1 MSHELIAK
9 ELSASKEQIVLIY
22 AFNATGKTRLSVAYK
37 NETKSDGKHVGV
49 YYNAYSEDLFV
60 WDNDPENG
68 ETNIQLDI
76 RKSSLNR
83 FHSSLTEDD
92 IRDKL
97 NRFKPNYRFDFI
109 PHENPEDGFASVMF
123 YHEVTDPADANKISK
138 VSFKIS
144 RGEERIFV
152 WCFFLAL
159 FEVEGWADKQSSHF
173 FIDDPVSSLDDHNI
187 FITAST
193 IYDLVEEHHE
203 KRKFVITTHHIGL
216 FSILADMLTK
226 GEKADKFKKL
236 TRVCTLSQKNN
247 KVSLESC
254 RNEVFLYHLRL
265 LQVLDQAHATGEVK
279 AYHFAL
285 LRQVLENVA
294 PFLGVGQFGYVL
306 KQIGINNEDEVA
318 NIVNTMSHKKVYYFE
333 SEDLKP
339 DTLATFEK
347 IFFGL
352 KEKYQFVT
360 HTPAAE
366 VPAQPA
372 KKAAAKVPSKT
383 VKALTKTLNKPARKA
398 PTKAPNP

>member
-9 ELSASKEQIVLIY
+9 ELVSAKERITLIY

-37 NETKSDGKHVGV
+37 DATKAEDGIHAGV

-60 WDNDPENG
+60 WDNDSENS
-68 ETNIQLDI
+68 EINVQLDI
-76 RKSSLNR
+76 RKSSLNL

-97 NRFKPNYRFDFI
+97 NRFQPNYRFDFI
-109 PHENPEDGFASVMF
+109 PHANPEDGIKSVMF
-123 YHEVTDPADANKISK
+123 FHEVADPADPNKISK
-138 VSFKIS
+138 VPFKIS

-193 IYDLVEEHHE
+193 IYDLIEEHHK

-216 FSILADMLTK
+216 FSILSDMLMK
-226 GEKADKFKKL
+226 GEKASKFKKL
-236 TRVCTLSQKNN
+236 TRVCTLSLRGDE
-247 KVSLESC
+247 VSLEST
-254 RNEVFLYHLRL
+254 RNDVFLYHLRM
-265 LQVLDQAHATGEVK
+265 LQVLDQAHAAGEVK

-294 PFLGVGQFGYVL
+294 SFLGVGQFGYVL
-306 KQIGINNEDEVA
+306 TQIGIDDADEVA
-318 NIVNTMSHKKVYYFE
+318 TIVNTLSHKKIYYFE
-333 SEDLKP
+333 SDELNP
-339 DTLATFEK
+339 DSLRTFEK
-347 IFFGL
+347 IFTGL
-352 KEKYQFVT
+352 KEKYQFVL
-360 HTPAAE
+360 HTPAGTVAS
-366 VPAQPA
+366 PA
-372 KKAAAKVPSKT
+372 
-383 VKALTKTLNKPARKA
+383 ALEAVATP
-398 PTKAPNP
+398 